1 MLKAVPATRRV
12 YQEMLQGGILQT
24 LFEAG
29 AIVLNPGCGGCAEG
43 HAGLTGKG
51 EVQVS
56 TGNRNFPGKQGQGR
70 TYLASPEVVAA
81 SSLLGVIAGPEDV
94 R

>member
-1 MLKAVPATRRV
+1 VPATRRV
-12 YQEMLQGGILQT
+12 YEEMLGQGILRA

-29 AIVLNPGCGGCAEG
+29 AIIINAGCGGCAEG

-56 TGNRNFPGKQGQGR
+56 TGNRNFPGKQGQGS

-81 SSLLGVIAGPEDV
+81 SSVLGAIAGPEDIP
-94 R
+94 